1 MAWTLR
7 PQNKGILG
15 IAPSVGINRFIS
27 FPSFMIHKLFH
38 HMGTNLSPSITVVGV
53 YEGQASRKRRFWFG
67 EVVRRVF
74 TRIIPR
80 RGGRDT
86 SLPGPS
92 FCEKLACAHI
102 KFRWWRMLALPSHSA
117 LLGHYPL
124 CSHFCDTTSPRSEE
138 TGSPTLQLLI
148 RRSENAGQERT
159 FRAILLFDGGRERG

>member
-38 HMGTNLSPSITVVGV
+38 HMRTNLSPSITVVGV
-53 YEGQASRKRRFWFG
+53 YEGQASRKWHFWFG

-74 TRIIPR
+74 TRILPR

-102 KFRWWRMLALPSHSA
+102 KFRWWRMLALPSQSA
-117 LLGHYPL
+117 LWGHYPL
-124 CSHFCDTTSPRSEE
+124 YSHFCDTTSPRSEE
-138 TGSPTLQLLI
+138 TGKSNFAVVDQTKVKCGARTASRLA
-148 RRSENAGQERT
+148 RAGAGLT
-159 FRAILLFDGGRERG
+159 